1 MRAQI
6 KVILPRVGN
15 IMLDQCAWY
24 RVTVLVAGQARGR
37 EEANMVTLLSNYNSH
52 LWLSYKLAAA
62 VN

>member
-6 KVILPRVGN
+6 KVILPGVGN

-24 RVTVLVAGQARGR
+24 RVTVLVAGWACGR
-37 EEANMVTLLSNYNSH
+37 EEANMVTLLSDYNSH
-52 LWLSYKLAAA
+52 LWLSHMLAAA